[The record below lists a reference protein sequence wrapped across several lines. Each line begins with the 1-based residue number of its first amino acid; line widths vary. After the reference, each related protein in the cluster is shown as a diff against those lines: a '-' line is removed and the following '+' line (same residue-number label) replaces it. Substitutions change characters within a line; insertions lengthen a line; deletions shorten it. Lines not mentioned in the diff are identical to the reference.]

1 MPPSDTGGPM
11 RAAPDTFRH
20 DAAATAAWNPDM
32 ALLVGRILLV
42 AIFPITG
49 YLKAT
54 GWAGTVGMMERY
66 GLPVP
71 VLTAALVTA
80 IELVLPV
87 LVILG
92 LWARSALVGLIVFTA
107 GATLIAHRFWEFE
120 GAAWFPQLANFW
132 KNVAMIGGMAVVA
145 AIGPG
150 RYAIR
155 P

>member
-1 MPPSDTGGPM
+1 MSPSDTSSPSAASRLGG
-11 RAAPDTFRH
+11 APAVAPWVP
-20 DAAATAAWNPDM
+20 DA

-42 AIFPITG
+42 AIFPIAG

-54 GWAGTVGMMERY
+54 GWAGTVAFMERS

-71 VLTAALVTA
+71 AVTAVVVTA

-92 LWARSALVGLIVFTA
+92 LWTRWALLALLLFTA
-107 GATLIAHRFWEFE
+107 ATAYIGHPFWRTE
-120 GAAWFPQLANFW
+120 GAAWFGQLMNFW
-132 KNVAMIGGMAVVA
+132 KNMAMVGGMAAIA
-145 AIGPG
+145 AVGPG
-150 RYAIR
+150 RYALR